1 MYQLYLNLGGWEEIR
16 KMNYWDF
23 TNIINTL
30 NQNNTRGSGK
40 PVIHKKVPES
50 SKDMINRTKNIGK

>member
-30 NQNNTRGSGK
+30 NQKNKRSSGK
-40 PVIHKKVPES
+40 AVVHNKVTES
-50 SKDMINRTKNIGK
+50 SKDMISRTKKIGK